1 MSSGRATV
9 SGLDIDGAAVL
20 ISCRAM
26 RTVVDIDED
35 ALREA
40 RAALGT
46 TTKVETVN
54 RALSE
59 VAALAARRR
68 DLRRLAAGD
77 LTDLRDDEIYAAA
90 WQ

>member
-1 MSSGRATV
+1 
-9 SGLDIDGAAVL
+9 
-20 ISCRAM
+20 M

-35 ALREA
+35 SLREA

-54 RALSE
+54 RALAE

-68 DLRRLAAGD
+68 DLKRLASGGLSALGD
-77 LTDLRDDEIYAAA
+77 AELYDAA
-90 WQ
+90 WR

>member
-1 MSSGRATV
+1 
-9 SGLDIDGAAVL
+9 
-20 ISCRAM
+20 M

-40 RAALGT
+40 RAVLGT
-46 TTKVETVN
+46 TTKVDTVN

-68 DLRRLAAGD
+68 DLRRLAAGE
-77 LTDLRDDEIYAAA
+77 LTDLGDDETYVAA